1 MVSDQSYAG
10 VWVPALTPFKPDLSI
25 DRDAFV
31 AHCRWLLEQGA
42 DGLAV
47 FGTTS
52 EANSLS
58 VAERVDL
65 LEELVSAGVPV
76 EKLMPGVGCC
86 AIPDTVHLCRRAQEL
101 GCGAVLML
109 PPFYYKGVD
118 DEGLFTYFS
127 SVIEH
132 VAAHG
137 LRVFLYHIPPVTRIP
152 ISIALI
158 SRLQRAYPD
167 QVAGLKDSG
176 GDWSY
181 TRDVISQFPDM
192 TIFAGS
198 ERFLLQ
204 TLRHG
209 GAGCITAS
217 GNVNPAGIRLVF
229 EHWSRDGEDVESLQ
243 ESITAI
249 RDVLEGFPMIPALK
263 ALCAGHYRNPAWGTV
278 RPPLTALAETAGRT
292 LHRQLEPLAFSVA
305 DNRQS
310 VLNRSLS
317 LP

>member
-1 MVSDQSYAG
+1 MVSDLSYAG
-10 VWVPALTPFKPDLSI
+10 VWVPALTPFHPDLSV
-25 DRDAFV
+25 DRDGFV

-58 VAERVDL
+58 VAERAEL
-65 LEELVSAGVPV
+65 LEELVRAGVPA

-86 AIPDTVHLCRRAQEL
+86 AIPDTVHLCRCAREL

-109 PPFYYKGVD
+109 PPFYYKGVE
-118 DEGLFTYFS
+118 DEGLFAYFS

-132 VAAHG
+132 VAADG
-137 LRVFLYHIPPVTRIP
+137 LQVFLYHIPPVTRVP
-152 ISIALI
+152 LSIALI
-158 SRLQRAYPD
+158 SRLRRAYPD

-181 TRDVISQFPDM
+181 TRDVISHFPEM
-192 TIFAGS
+192 TVFAGS
-198 ERFLLQ
+198 ERFLLE

-229 EHWSRDGEDVESLQ
+229 EHWTRGGGDVDALQ
-243 ESITAI
+243 ASITAI
-249 RDVLEGFPMIPALK
+249 RNVLEGFTMIPALK

-278 RPPLTALAETAGRT
+278 RPPLTALAAIEGRS
-292 LHRQLEPLAFSVA
+292 LHRQLEDLAFSIA
-305 DNRQS
+305 DNCQS
-310 VLNRSLS
+310 ILKRSRS
-317 LP
+317 VS